1 MNLEADRVVDF
12 SLEPS
17 GMSMRLKKVCPQC
30 DATLH
35 ARKLACPCGH
45 VFPAKAQ
52 QTKRKRPIESRQRAR
67 KACETGEETRK
78 RQAQNQEHMAS
89 LRQSE
94 TREQSMKRQAQNQEH
109 MASLGQSD
117 TCEQSMKQQAQNQE
131 CMASLRLHCSVS
143 IATHQ
148 IAEWRTCANQ
158 LTPRVLHF
166 SALVLSVCLI
176 WRYNYSPVQ
185 LFLLPR
191 PPRPADHSS

>member
-1 MNLEADRVVDF
+1 
-12 SLEPS
+12 
-17 GMSMRLKKVCPQC
+17 MRLKKVCPQC

-52 QTKRKRPIESRQRAR
+52 QTKPIENRQSDNVRKAAR

-78 RQAQNQEHMAS
+78 RQAQNQE
-89 LRQSE
+89 R
-94 TREQSMKRQAQNQEH
+94 
-109 MASLGQSD
+109 
-117 TCEQSMKQQAQNQE
+117 
-131 CMASLRLHCSVS
+131 MASLRLHCSVS

-166 SALVLSVCLI
+166 SALVL
-176 WRYNYSPVQ
+176 
-185 LFLLPR
+185 
-191 PPRPADHSS
+191 

>member
-52 QTKRKRPIESRQRAR
+52 QTKPIESRQRAR
-67 KACETGEETRK
+67 KACETGEETWK
-78 RQAQNQEHMAS
+78 RQAQNQELMAS

-109 MASLGQSD
+109 MASLRQSD

-166 SALVLSVCLI
+166 SALVFYFFWI
-176 WRYNYSPVQ
+176 Q
-185 LFLLPR
+185 LC
-191 PPRPADHSS
+191 S